1 MANDFSD
8 FSRIP
13 EFHGDVGLYRDWRRS
28 VDVYRASQTDDRR
41 DLTAPRMLAAR
52 RIDAY
57 EATRHLSPEELRNQG
72 AAGLK

>member
-1 MANDFSD
+1 MANDTSA

-13 EFHGDVGLYRDWRRS
+13 EFHGDVGLYRDWHRR
-28 VDVYRASQTDDRR
+28 VDVYRASQTDDPR
-41 DLTAPRMLAAR
+41 DPTAPRMLAALR
-52 RIDAY
+52 GDAY